1 MQPTRMELMN
11 KNTNLIVS
19 MSVFSIW
26 NKNGRY
32 EYAWFRNSVFM
43 ILQNLLT
50 LTTTKAFRDV

>member
-1 MQPTRMELMN
+1 MELMN